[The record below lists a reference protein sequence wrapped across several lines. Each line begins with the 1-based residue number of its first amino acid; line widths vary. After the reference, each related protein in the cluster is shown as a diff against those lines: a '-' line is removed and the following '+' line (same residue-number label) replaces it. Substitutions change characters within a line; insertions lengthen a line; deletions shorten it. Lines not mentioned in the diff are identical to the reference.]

1 MARLDSQSLHQY
13 DNAKRLNEIETSPH
27 YHGLVHNMVVDLL
40 NATADMVDKKAKELE
55 AETSQTKTEWTDTGW
70 IRVTSA
76 NNGLCHH
83 VGRVL
88 LIAELQAALDRELAQ
103 AAAWAIHV
111 GDSKN
116 SIARAMHKNPSN
128 LFGKRNGV
136 GDDIKRLLAAYE
148 AMEKHPDDPAYD
160 EIDVKLH
167 DGYVYTAK
175 RS

>member
-13 DNAKRLNEIETSPH
+13 DNAKRLNEIETSPY
-27 YHGLVHNMVVDLL
+27 YHGLVHDMIVDLL
-40 NATADMVDKKAKELE
+40 NETIDMVDKKAKELE
-55 AETSQTKTEWTDTGW
+55 AETTQMKTEWTDTGR
-70 IRVTSA
+70 IKATILD
-76 NNGLCHH
+76 NGLCPH
-83 VGRVL
+83 VGHVL
-88 LIAELQAALDRELAQ
+88 LVAELQLALDRELAQ
-103 AAAWAIHV
+103 AAAWAIHA